1 MSFIGDPYA
10 TDIFISYSH
19 GDSGDGGPETYYKLW
34 SRHFWKALDR
44 QLRSYPDLAGIKI
57 FFDEDRR
64 RGGGLA
70 LFDSIDPV
78 LQESV
83 SRAAVLLALISQQ
96 YLTSEYCT
104 REREWWHAGQG
115 ELGHDARRRLAPVII
130 WGDPPDGARSW
141 MDALKGTGLEHILSA
156 SFYDPEQARD
166 RPHPYGWPAIGDEIA
181 DKRFHD
187 AVLEVS
193 IHLRRQLRDFKETVS
208 LHRVH
213 RSGSEAAGREMA
225 GEKPTVYLHGRS
237 DVAAEWDRAQKALE
251 DAGFPVLP
259 MKPESIVTDATE
271 RRRTRDERVRTMATC
286 DALLML
292 APQDPVVFA
301 EELKMLGKADRD
313 LATARAEE
321 LGMPRKSLPGAVID
335 MVKDQGQAPRRK
347 LFAKN
352 FRLNW
357 FSFEDPAWV
366 GQATQWL
373 RALA

>member
-19 GDSGDGGPETYYKLW
+19 GDSGEGGPESYYKLW
-34 SRHFWKALDR
+34 SRHFWRALDR
-44 QLRSYPDLAGIKI
+44 QLRSYPDLAGIKT
-57 FFDEDRR
+57 FFDDNKE

-70 LFDSIDPV
+70 LFDSIDPA
-78 LQESV
+78 LKESV
-83 SRAAVLLALISQQ
+83 SASAVLLALVSQQ
-96 YLTSEYCT
+96 YLKSDYCS
-104 REREWWHAGQG
+104 REREWWHAAQA
-115 ELGHDARRRLAPVII
+115 ELGHDARRRLAPVIM
-130 WGDPPDGARSW
+130 WGDPPAGAVNW
-141 MDALKGTGLEHILSA
+141 FEALKGTGLENILSA
-156 SFYDPEQARD
+156 AFYDREQARD
-166 RPHPYGWPAIGDEIA
+166 RPHPYGWPAIGDEIE
-181 DKRFHD
+181 DKRFHQ

-193 IHLRRQLRDFKETVS
+193 IHIRRQLREFKEIVG
-208 LHRVH
+208 LHKVH
-213 RSGSEAAGREMA
+213 GRDAAVRDPG

-237 DVAAEWDRAQKALE
+237 DASDQWGRAQKALE

-259 MKPESIVTDATE
+259 MQPEAIVTDAAV

-292 APQDPVVFA
+292 APPDPVIFA

-335 MVKDQGQAPRRK
+335 TVSDPNQAQRRK

-352 FRLNW
+352 FRLDW
-357 FSFEDPAWV
+357 FSYADPAWV
-366 GQATQWL
+366 GQATNWL
-373 RALA
+373 GAVA